1 MTTNAEKLY
10 NLISKDKER
19 KQNLFKIALTNPK
32 AALDEICEIGKDLN
46 LKVSK
51 QEVIDYLSTL
61 DDIPTKLWLIKVRGG
76 L

>member
-10 NLISKDKER
+10 NLISKDTEK

-32 AALDEICEIGKDLN
+32 AALDEICEIGNDLN